1 MSAVQWFAPKREEI
15 MQTETHN
22 QTKYL
27 SSKEA
32 AEELCAH
39 PNTLRRW
46 AKAGVLP
53 HYKTEGGHFRFDVG
67 AYLAR
72 VRRDPRAAA

>member
-1 MSAVQWFAPKREEI
+1 MET
-15 MQTETHN
+15 QTHSDTSGE
-22 QTKYL
+22 QKFM
-27 SSKEA
+27 SSKKA

-53 HYKTEGGHFRFDVG
+53 YYKTQGGQYRFDVG
-67 AYLAR
+67 TYLAR

>member
-1 MSAVQWFAPKREEI
+1 METQTRSDMSGEHKYVS
-15 MQTETHN
+15 
-22 QTKYL
+22 TKQ
-27 SSKEA
+27 A

-53 HYKTEGGHFRFDVG
+53 HYKTEGGQYRFDVG
-67 AYLAR
+67 TYLAR